1 MNEAIREYT
10 DYAVEK
16 AVELLKIDSPT
27 GYTYNAA
34 EWLAGQFRELGYEP
48 EITVKG
54 GVTVDLGGE
63 GKGVLLMAH
72 IDTLGAM
79 VKEIKS
85 NGRLKIVN
93 IGGSK
98 AVTTNTENVKVITK
112 FSGTYE
118 GTIQIVNA
126 SSHVNS
132 KIDNTEQNYDTIEV
146 VLDEDVSCVEDVEML
161 GISAGDFVCVDP
173 RVRVTENGYIKSR
186 YLDDKLSSAILLAYA
201 KFLKDTGTVPARHIY
216 LHFTVFDEVGHG
228 GASYLPEDVIE
239 AISVD
244 MGCVGE
250 GLTCTDRMLSIC
262 AKDGGGPYHYEVV
275 KGLETAAINCNAD
288 YAVDV
293 YTNYS
298 SDVDVMVK
306 SGANVRHGCMGPGVY
321 ASHGYERSHKCA
333 VEATLQVLDAYLD

>member
-1 MNEAIREYT
+1 MNEAIKNYT

-16 AVELLKIDSPT
+16 AVELLAIDSPT
-27 GYTYNAA
+27 GYTANAA
-34 EWLAGQFRELGYEP
+34 KWLKEQFEALGYKP

-63 GKGVLLMAH
+63 GEGTLLMAH
-72 IDTLGAM
+72 VDTLGAM

-85 NGRLKIVN
+85 NGRLKIIN

-98 AVTTNTENVKVITK
+98 AVTTNTENVKVVTK
-112 FSGTYE
+112 FSGSYE
-118 GTIQIVNA
+118 GTIQLVNA

-132 KIDNTEQNYDTIEV
+132 KIDNAEQNYDTIEV
-146 VLDEDVSCVEDVEML
+146 VLDEDVSCADDVERL

-173 RVRVTENGYIKSR
+173 RTRVTETGYIKSR

-201 KFLKDTGTVPARHIY
+201 KFLKDTGTTPARHIY
-216 LHFTVFDEVGHG
+216 LHFTVFEEVGHG
-228 GASYLPEDVIE
+228 GASFLPADVTE

-250 GLTCTDRMLSIC
+250 GLSCTDRMLSIC
-262 AKDGGGPYHYEVV
+262 AKDGGGPYHYDVV
-275 KGLETAAINCNAD
+275 KGLEEAAIKCKAN

-293 YTNYS
+293 YTMYG

-306 SGANVRHGCMGPGVY
+306 AGANVRHGCMGPGVY
-321 ASHGYERSHKCA
+321 ASHGYERSHKDA
-333 VEATLQVLDAYLD
+333 VEATLAVIDAYLD

>member
-1 MNEAIREYT
+1 MNALVKEYT
-10 DYAVEK
+10 DFAVEK
-16 AVELLKIDSPT
+16 AVELLSIDSPT
-27 GYTYNAA
+27 GYTMNAA
-34 EWLAGQFRELGYEP
+34 KWVKKEFEALGYEA

-63 GKGVLLMAH
+63 GNGVLLMAH

-98 AVTTNTENVKVITK
+98 AVTTNTENVKVVTRY
-112 FSGTYE
+112 SGEYE

-146 VLDEDVSCVEDVEML
+146 VLDEDVNCAEDVEML
-161 GISAGDFVCVDP
+161 GICAGDYVCVEP
-173 RVRVTENGYIKSR
+173 RTRVTDTGYIKSR

-216 LHFTVFDEVGHG
+216 LHFTVFEEVGHG